1 MFAVGIPT
9 FNEADNISR
18 LVLNIDSAAEKLGID
33 IVIINSDNDSPDKTS
48 EIFRSTET
56 HCSKISLL
64 THEKGKGRN
73 IFRILEEA
81 SSLSGLEGLALVDGD
96 VTSFNSDWL
105 KNFYASVAKCNYDF
119 VIPVYSRNWQEG
131 NATNHFFYP
140 QLYAFTNGHAPRQPI
155 CGDFALSVNLSEYL
169 LKLQRHEYM
178 YEYGIDILL
187 TLHAMSGMFR
197 VCEIELGRKIHK
209 PSFGKMTKIFLGEAS
224 CWYETL
230 KNIGVTGINNGAG
243 IVQNFHEP
251 EKRISD
257 TEINERINLAR
268 DVYLEGRSLIQIN
281 PPESF
286 RLSASKWVNVMA
298 EHLRIMND
306 YSGEELAQSVLPW
319 YLMRAGTYLSE
330 AGSADNAKR
339 IILSEVEMMREIYSG
354 GLLRRNS

>member
-9 FNEADNISR
+9 FNEADNISQ
-18 LVLNIDSAAEKLGID
+18 LVLKIDSAAEKLGID
-33 IVIINSDNDSPDKTS
+33 VVIINSDNDSPDRTS

-56 HCSKISLL
+56 HCHKISLL
-64 THEKGKGRN
+64 TCEKGKGRN

-81 SSLSGLEGLALVDGD
+81 ASLSGLEGLALVDGD

-105 KNFYASVAKCNYDF
+105 KNFYASVVKANYDF
-119 VIPVYSRNWQEG
+119 VIPVYSRSWQEG
-131 NATNHFFYP
+131 NATNHFLYP

-155 CGDFALSVNLSEYL
+155 CGDFALSVNLAEYL

-230 KNIGVTGINNGAG
+230 KNISVTGINNGAG
-243 IVQNFHEP
+243 IVQTFHEP

-257 TEINERINLAR
+257 REINERINLAR
-268 DVYLEGRSLIQIN
+268 NIYLEGRSLIQIT

-286 RLSASKWVNVMA
+286 MLSASEWVNVMA
-298 EHLRIMND
+298 EHLRIMKD

-319 YLMRAGTYLSE
+319 YLMRAGTYLAE

-339 IILSEVEMMREIYSG
+339 IILSEAEMMREIYSG
-354 GLLRRNS
+354 GFLRRNS